1 MFARCLSRD
10 RQPIS
15 LTPLTPLLIL
25 AVGTAGLMFGLLPRF
40 RYTGLVAVAA
50 GLGTLGALLLL
61 ALSLPT
67 RAVLSPWGPAGLFA
81 VGLALAADPLAWL
94 YAMAVVVVM
103 LAVVVTSLGR
113 PGGQRVGTRAAVL
126 VMTIASLIS
135 IFSGNLLTRIIAWVL
150 LDVVYFLTLIFLGEG
165 ETIEPKAVL
174 NLALNSTGTL
184 LAVAAAVLISRTSTT
199 ISLLDAALT
208 PQSTLLITLAAVFRL
223 GLFPLHL
230 GLSSEVDIRQG
241 LGALARLLPAIVALE
256 TVSRLAVFGIAAPL
270 LPWLTVFAAAAAL
283 VGALQLWSVPD
294 PRRGIAYIII
304 AQSGVALLAALWGGL
319 QGALAITAITLSL
332 ALGSALIFLANGHS
346 EQQPWPT
353 VLPLIGG
360 LAMAGAPLTVG
371 FLGVAHLY
379 GSLALAGGWAW
390 LVLLVVV
397 VAQVILVAGLLYTI
411 FWPGV
416 PVEGEPA
423 VVAIHY
429 SGLSLPA
436 ILLVMLA
443 LFASVLAG
451 ALPAPGIGLLGF
463 DGPPSIIG
471 LVFVLLT
478 VAAGFALWRFDTV
491 LRDRFSSLA
500 GLPVASLGRLDWLY
514 RLVWG
519 GIRGL
524 GTIIDN
530 LGGVLEGEGALLWA
544 LVAGVLVWLLWKG

>member
-1 MFARCLSRD
+1 V
-10 RQPIS
+10 
-15 LTPLTPLLIL
+15 TPLTPLLIL
-25 AVGTAGLMFGLLPRF
+25 VVGTAGLMFGLLPRF

-67 RAVLSPWGPAGLFA
+67 RAVLSPWGPTSLFV
-81 VGLALAADPLAWL
+81 VGLALEADPLAWVF
-94 YAMAVVVVM
+94 AMAVVVVM
-103 LAVVVTSLGR
+103 LSVVVTSLGR
-113 PGGQRVGTRAAVL
+113 PGGQRVGTRAAML
-126 VMTIASLIS
+126 VMTLASLVS
-135 IFSGNLLTRIIAWVL
+135 IFADNLLTRIIAWAL
-150 LDVVYFLTLIFLGEG
+150 LDVIYFLTLISLGEG
-165 ETIEPKAVL
+165 EKVEPQAVL
-174 NLALNSTGTL
+174 NLALNSAGTL
-184 LAVAAAVLISRTSTT
+184 LAVGAAVLISRTSATL
-199 ISLLDAALT
+199 SLRDAALT

-230 GLSSEVDIRQG
+230 GLSSEVNIRQG

-256 TVSRLAVFGIAAPL
+256 TISRLAVFGIAAPL

-294 PRRGIAYIII
+294 PRRSIVYIII
-304 AQSGVALLAALWGGL
+304 AQSGVALLAALWGGP
-319 QGALAITAITLSL
+319 QGALSITAITLSL
-332 ALGSALIFLANGHS
+332 ALGAALIFLANGHD

-360 LAMAGAPLTVG
+360 AAMLGAPLTVG

-397 VAQVILVAGLLYTI
+397 LAQIILVAGLLYTI

-416 PVEGEPA
+416 PMEGEPA
-423 VVAIHY
+423 VVALHY

-436 ILLVMLA
+436 ILIVMLA
-443 LFASVLAG
+443 VFASVLAG
-451 ALPAPGIGLLGF
+451 ALPAPGVGLLGF
-463 DGPPSIIG
+463 DGATSVLG
-471 LVFVLLT
+471 LVFVVIT
-478 VAAGFALWRFDTV
+478 AGAGFALWRFDAV
-491 LRDRFSSLA
+491 LRDRFSRLA

-514 RLVWG
+514 RLVWS

-524 GTIIDN
+524 GAVIEN